1 MVLNVAY
8 SSDDNYLKHVMAS
21 LLSLLDHNREFE
33 VINVYLLCNGIEETN
48 RQELIELVKNTN
60 ANIHF
65 LELSSVRDRIR
76 TDGSFSISSFGRLFL
91 GELVPERRIIYMDC
105 DSIVNGSL
113 MPLVQM
119 DMGECICGAV
129 QDNVSKYF
137 KVILGNTPDSRYFN
151 AGFLVIDLSKW
162 NALQMQD
169 KAIAVIEEFHG
180 SVPHQDQGVL
190 NKICYGKIMRLH
202 PKYNFQSPMFEMKPE
217 HLNKLIPDYYS
228 GQELKE
234 AKESPVFIHFT
245 EGFSNRPWRKGC
257 THPYADLY
265 RRYLDMTPYKGYIE
279 DTRIN
284 KNAEIVKWF
293 YYNTP
298 FPVYRLFC
306 KLIEIRKE
314 FYR

>member
-33 VINVYLLCNGIEETN
+33 VINVYLLCNGIEESN
-48 RQELIELVKNTN
+48 RQKLIELVKNTN

-65 LELSSVRDRIR
+65 LELSSVRDQIR
-76 TDGSFSISSFGRLFL
+76 TDGSFSISAFGRLFL
-91 GELVPERRIIYMDC
+91 GELVPECRIIYMDC

-119 DMGECICGAV
+119 DMGECVCAAV
-129 QDNVSKYF
+129 QDNVTKYF
-137 KVILGNTPDSRYFN
+137 KVVLGNASDSRYFN
-151 AGFLVIDLSKW
+151 SGFLVIDLSKW

-169 KAIAVIEEFHG
+169 KAIAVVEEFHG

-202 PKYNFQSPMFEMKPE
+202 PKYNFQCPMFEMKPE
-217 HLNKLIPDYYS
+217 HLIKLIPDYYS
-228 GQELKE
+228 EQELKE

-257 THPYADLY
+257 THPYAGLY
-265 RRYLDMTPYKGYIE
+265 RKYLDMTPYKGYIE
-279 DTRIN
+279 DARIN

-293 YYNTP
+293 Y
-298 FPVYRLFC
+298 
-306 KLIEIRKE
+306 
-314 FYR
+314 